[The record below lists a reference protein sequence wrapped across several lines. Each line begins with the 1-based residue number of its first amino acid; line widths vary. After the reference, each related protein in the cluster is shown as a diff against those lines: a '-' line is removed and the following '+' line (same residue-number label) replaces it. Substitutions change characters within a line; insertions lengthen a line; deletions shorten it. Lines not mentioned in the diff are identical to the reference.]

1 MIYVTG
7 DTHGYISRFMLK
19 APDFIHDLTWTE
31 DDVLIICGDF
41 GFIFHDDL
49 NEELYLDFLEKKKYT
64 ICFVDGN
71 HERFPKIFE
80 FPEVVWNGG
89 RTHRI
94 RRNIYHLMRGQVFEI
109 QGKRIFTF
117 GGAFSTDRAFKGDLW
132 WDEEIP
138 SIEEFDEGRKNLARY
153 NYEIDYCIS
162 HTAPTFIVRQFGYD
176 PTVND
181 DRWLVDYLYEDVYK
195 KCGNNLTCW
204 FFGHFHED
212 LVMWGGMFRALLNDV
227 VKIE

>member
-1 MIYVTG
+1 MYFV
-7 DTHGYISRFMLK
+7 DMRLK
-19 APDFIHDLTWTE
+19 VKDYTCE
-31 DDVLIICGDF
+31 KSYMQNV
-41 GFIFHDDL
+41 
-49 NEELYLDFLEKKKYT
+49 LEKKPKTQKSVTQSLKKY
-64 ICFVDGN
+64 
-71 HERFPKIFE
+71 
-80 FPEVVWNGG
+80 
-89 RTHRI
+89 
-94 RRNIYHLMRGQVFEI
+94 
-109 QGKRIFTF
+109 
-117 GGAFSTDRAFKGDLW
+117 
-132 WDEEIP
+132 
-138 SIEEFDEGRKNLARY
+138 
-153 NYEIDYCIS
+153 IDYCIS